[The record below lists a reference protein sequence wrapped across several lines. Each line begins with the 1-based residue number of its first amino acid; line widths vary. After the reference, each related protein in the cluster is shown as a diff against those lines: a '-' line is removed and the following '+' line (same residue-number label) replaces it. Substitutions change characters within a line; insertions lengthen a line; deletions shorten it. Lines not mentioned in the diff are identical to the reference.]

1 MLPGMHVVLGMQV
14 VLDMQVLPGMNFVRL
29 IMHTSPPVMAKV
41 NQNGEDESDGLIQT
55 ISSIF
60 FFPIRTCGKLRGSA
74 SGPYWRQILKRDV
87 AFVPV
92 VL

>member
-1 MLPGMHVVLGMQV
+1 M
-14 VLDMQVLPGMNFVRL
+14 
-29 IMHTSPPVMAKV
+29 

-55 ISSIF
+55 ISSSF